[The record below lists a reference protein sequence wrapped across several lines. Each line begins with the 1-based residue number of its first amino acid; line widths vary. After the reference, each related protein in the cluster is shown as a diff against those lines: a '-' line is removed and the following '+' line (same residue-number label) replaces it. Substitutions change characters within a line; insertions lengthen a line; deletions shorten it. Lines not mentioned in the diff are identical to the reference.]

1 MKNITVR
8 EWIEKF
14 NHGEFDNEDF
24 KTQCAAGWYDW
35 FCSTK
40 TLAKKL
46 KKMGNIIKDIK
57 NDYILDNF
65 RVWFK
70 NNCPCSYPLYDDFRF
85 EPIKENKEDAD
96 DDVRDQLYFG
106 VQCGHPYGSDYMY
119 EIFSVYETLL
129 NRLLEEVKNEDIKK
143 GINIALSA
151 YMDSGYMNYN
161 DMYNDELMSE
171 TVDGYLQTL
180 GEKGV

>member
-24 KTQCAAGWYDW
+24 ETQCAAGWYDW

-85 EPIKENKEDAD
+85 EPI
-96 DDVRDQLYFG
+96 
-106 VQCGHPYGSDYMY
+106 
-119 EIFSVYETLL
+119 LL

>member
-24 KTQCAAGWYDW
+24 ETQCAAGWYDW

-96 DDVRDQLYFG
+96 DDVRNRLYFG

-119 EIFSVYETLL
+119 EIFTGRYGYDIEFKCK
-129 NRLLEEVKNEDIKK
+129 NKKEVLQVIDQLAKDFEKEKHTVIKK
-143 GINIALSA
+143 
-151 YMDSGYMNYN
+151 
-161 DMYNDELMSE
+161 
-171 TVDGYLQTL
+171 
-180 GEKGV
+180 